1 MYQFYL
7 LYSWIN
13 WKNGTKVFWCF
24 SDSFKWIQHKIDFK
38 TVHARSISW
47 PFRHLLSLLNESV
60 TSISISQIIWEFIRE
75 FKRINKINNNTILYT
90 THSVS
95 REKDDYNLTFDFVLS
110 IIVCTL
116 IFNLYIFVT
125 GRGDS
130 DQKVIGQL
138 ISWYVEEGAKTLPI
152 FYMWFYFALKQLWR
166 SNTMVFFSFL
176 INYVCIIF
184 LLN

>member
-60 TSISISQIIWEFIRE
+60 TSISISQIIWEFIRK

-95 REKDDYNLTFDFVLS
+95 RENDDYNLTFDFVLS

-116 IFNLYIFVT
+116 IFNLYILVPKFVVRNT
-125 GRGDS
+125 FFFRVTRNLWQHCFRQSGD
-130 DQKVIGQL
+130 
-138 ISWYVEEGAKTLPI
+138 E
-152 FYMWFYFALKQLWR
+152 FCFLKIYHSKCKNQA
-166 SNTMVFFSFL
+166 
-176 INYVCIIF
+176 
-184 LLN
+184 